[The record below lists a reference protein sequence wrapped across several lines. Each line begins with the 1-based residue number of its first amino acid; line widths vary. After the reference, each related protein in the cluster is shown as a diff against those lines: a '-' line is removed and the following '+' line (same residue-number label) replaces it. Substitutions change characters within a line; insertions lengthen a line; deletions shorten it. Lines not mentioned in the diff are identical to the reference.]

1 MKQHIVW
8 GMLAGLLLSMPVL
21 AADSLKMGYVDMRAV
36 LTESKSGKAHRAEL
50 ETYIKDKQAAL
61 RKEEDK
67 LNTLKQ
73 SLDKEQLTLS
83 DKQKQEKQRDFQT
96 KVQAFQKMAGEAD
109 QELRKKDADYTNKTV
124 ENVRK
129 IIADLAKSD
138 KINIV
143 LAKTDMTVLY
153 ADDGMD
159 LTQKVIDK
167 LDAQSAKK

>member
-8 GMLAGLLLSMPVL
+8 SMLAALLLSTPAL

-36 LTESKSGKAHRAEL
+36 LTESKAGKQHRAEL
-50 ETYIKDKQAAL
+50 EGFIKDKQAAL

-67 LNTLKQ
+67 LNAMKQ
-73 SLDKEQLTLS
+73 SLEKDQLTLS
-83 DKQKQEKQRDFQT
+83 DKQKQDKQRDFQA

-124 ENVRK
+124 ESIRK
-129 IIADLAKSD
+129 IIADLAKSE

>member
-8 GMLAGLLLSMPVL
+8 SMLAALLLSTPAL

-36 LTESKSGKAHRAEL
+36 LTESKAGKQHRAEL
-50 ETYIKDKQAAL
+50 EGFIKDKQAAL

-67 LNTLKQ
+67 LNAMKQ
-73 SLDKEQLTLS
+73 SLEKDQLTLS
-83 DKQKQEKQRDFQT
+83 DKQKQDKQRDFQA

-124 ENVRK
+124 ESIRK
-129 IIADLAKSD
+129 IIADLAKLE

>member
-8 GMLAGLLLSMPVL
+8 GILAALFLSAPVL
-21 AADSLKMGYVDMRAV
+21 AADGLKMGYVDMRAV
-36 LTESKSGKAHRAEL
+36 LTESKSGKQHRAEL
-50 ETYIKDKQAAL
+50 ESFIKDKQAAL

-67 LNTLKQ
+67 LNAMKQ
-73 SLDKEQLTLS
+73 SLEKEQLTLS
-83 DKQKQEKQRDFQT
+83 DKQKQDKQRDFQA
-96 KVQAFQKMAGEAD
+96 KVQAFQKLAGEAD
-109 QELRKKDADYTNKTV
+109 QELRKKDADYTNKAV
-124 ENVRK
+124 EDVRK
-129 IIADLAKSD
+129 IIADLAKSE

-167 LDAQSAKK
+167 FDAQSAKK

>member
-8 GMLAGLLLSMPVL
+8 SMLAALFLSAPVL

-50 ETYIKDKQAAL
+50 ENYIKDKQAAL

-67 LNTLKQ
+67 LNAMKQ
-73 SLDKEQLTLS
+73 SLEKEQLTLS
-83 DKQKQEKQRDFQT
+83 DKQKQDKQHDFQA

-109 QELRKKDADYTNKTV
+109 QELRKKDADYTNKAV
-124 ENVRK
+124 ADIRK
-129 IIADLAKSD
+129 IIADLAKAE

-167 LDAQSAKK
+167 FDAQSAKK

>member
-8 GMLAGLLLSMPVL
+8 SMLAALLLSTPAL

-36 LTESKSGKAHRAEL
+36 LTESKAGKQHRAEL
-50 ETYIKDKQAAL
+50 EGFIKDKQAAL

-67 LNTLKQ
+67 LNAMKQ
-73 SLDKEQLTLS
+73 SLEKDQLTLS
-83 DKQKQEKQRDFQT
+83 DKQKQDKQRDFQA

-124 ENVRK
+124 ESIRK
-129 IIADLAKSD
+129 IIADLAKSE

-153 ADDGMD
+153 ADDGLD

>member
-8 GMLAGLLLSMPVL
+8 SILAALFLSAPVL

-50 ETYIKDKQAAL
+50 ENYIKDKQATL

-67 LNTLKQ
+67 LNAMKQ
-73 SLDKEQLTLS
+73 SLEKEQLTLS
-83 DKQKQEKQRDFQT
+83 DKQKQDKQHDFQA

-109 QELRKKDADYTNKTV
+109 QELRKKDADYTNKAV
-124 ENVRK
+124 ADIRK
-129 IIADLAKSD
+129 IITDLAKAE

-167 LDAQSAKK
+167 FDAQSAKK

>member
-8 GMLAGLLLSMPVL
+8 GMLAALLLSAPVM

-50 ETYIKDKQAAL
+50 ESYIKDKQAAL

-67 LNTLKQ
+67 LNAMKQ
-73 SLDKEQLTLS
+73 SLEKEQLTLS
-83 DKQKQEKQRDFQT
+83 DKQKQEKQRDFQA

-109 QELRKKDADYTNKTV
+109 QELRKKDADYTNKAV
-124 ENVRK
+124 EDIRK
-129 IIADLAKSD
+129 IIADLAKSE
-138 KINIV
+138 KISIV
-143 LAKTDMTVLY
+143 LAKTDVTVLY
-153 ADDGMD
+153 ADEGMD

-167 LDAQSAKK
+167 FDAQSAKK

>member
-8 GMLAGLLLSMPVL
+8 SMLAALLLSAPVL

-36 LTESKSGKAHRAEL
+36 LTESKSGKQHRAEL
-50 ETYIKDKQAAL
+50 ESFIKDKQAAL
-61 RKEEDK
+61 KKEEDK

-73 SLDKEQLTLS
+73 SLEKDQLTLS

-124 ENVRK
+124 EDIRK
-129 IIADLAKSD
+129 IIADLAKSE
-138 KINIV
+138 KISIV

-167 LDAQSAKK
+167 LDAQAAKK